1 VCAPGRACVVVR
13 VQCSNASKANEVR
26 TYYVCLVP
34 CYGRRTTVSARVDGV
49 GVMEVSAVN
58 STFIASVLGLNA
70 SAVSGVRV
78 TIASDASS
86 NSTIEGTSGGAGGTL
101 VFAIASPGEGGYGLT
116 TESLV
121 GVLSALDSML
131 FSNVVIQRSPSR

>member
-1 VCAPGRACVVVR
+1 MVVR

-34 CYGRRTTVSARVDGV
+34 FDGRRTTVSARVDGV
-49 GVMEVSAVN
+49 GVMEVSAIN
-58 STFIASVLGLNA
+58 STFIAGVLGLNA

-78 TIASDASS
+78 TMARDASG
-86 NSTIEGTSGGAGGTL
+86 NSTIEGTSGGGGGGTL

-121 GVLSALDSML
+121 GVLSAVDSML
-131 FSNVVIQRSPSR
+131 FSNIVIQRSPSR